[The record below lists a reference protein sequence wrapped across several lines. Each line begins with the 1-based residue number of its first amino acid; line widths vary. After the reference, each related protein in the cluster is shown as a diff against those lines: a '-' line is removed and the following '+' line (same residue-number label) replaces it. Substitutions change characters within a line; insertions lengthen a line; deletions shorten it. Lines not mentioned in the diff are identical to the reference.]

1 MKKIGESQVIQSF
14 STFLQ
19 AELAV
24 KFNGNINYCFG
35 NFSGSQDRKF
45 ADVFVGTESSCIL
58 IEFKE
63 FEGEIKDEYDKS
75 LREKLCNELTV
86 ETAALSR
93 SGHFIAFRKPGSK
106 MEITIASYVD
116 TVCPGFSVGIPPLA
130 MAQQFGHREFVKNFL
145 NNAAGQD
152 YTSFIKY
159 IGHLN
164 STAGGTADGLAAP
177 FKSVLYSKDNQGS
190 IIGTVFESI
199 GELKKVLKLSPQKN
213 RKPRI

>member
-19 AELAV
+19 AELAA

-45 ADVFVGTESSCIL
+45 ADVFVGTESSCVL

-63 FEGEIKDEYDKS
+63 FEKEINDEYDKP
-75 LREKLCNELTV
+75 LREKLCNQLTE

-93 SGHFIAFRKPGSK
+93 SGHFIAFRKPGSQ
-106 MEITIASYVD
+106 MEITVASYAD
-116 TVCPGFSVGIPPLA
+116 TVCPGFSVGIPPLVLA
-130 MAQQFGHREFVKNFL
+130 KQFGHREFIKNFL
-145 NNAAGQD
+145 NNATGQD

-164 STAGGTADGLAAP
+164 STAGGTSDGSSAP
-177 FKSVLYSKDNQGS
+177 FKSVLYSTDNKGS

-199 GELKKVLKLSPQKN
+199 GELRKVLKLSPQK
-213 RKPRI
+213 KKQT